1 MNSWTLSFGACVR
14 FTAETVLL
22 SPCNLIH
29 MTGAI
34 SLRKLPVQGL
44 SIFDRLT
51 LLLKW
56 SRILHILIIALQSQA
71 RFKCRQLIEINY
83 LHHESL
89 PLSELP
95 CKAKTLLLRS
105 PLSRSLL
112 CMAECYNFEAVQQEI
127 RKALGIW
134 AILKR
139 RRVFLDLLDP
149 SLPWCLFGSHLNG
162 PASASKYLPYPGS
175 LMEIHSRKG
184 TPAGL
189 TSFHL
194 GFQSFEWLVLTL
206 ALGNKR
212 DAASPHLHVDPQ
224 TCVILCSFT

>member
-56 SRILHILIIALQSQA
+56 SRILHISIIALQSQA
-71 RFKCRQLIEINY
+71 RFKCRQLIEIICIMN
-83 LHHESL
+83 H
-89 PLSELP
+89 
-95 CKAKTLLLRS
+95 CLLRS
-105 PLSRSLL
+105 FPAKQRPCCSGVLCRGAFFVWLNAIILRLYSEKSERHLSTQKEACVSGFIGSFASL
-112 CMAECYNFEAVQQEI
+112 M
-127 RKALGIW
+127 
-134 AILKR
+134 
-139 RRVFLDLLDP
+139 
-149 SLPWCLFGSHLNG
+149 SLWQPPKFG
-162 PASASKYLPYPGS
+162 PASASKYLPYPVS

-194 GFQSFEWLVLTL
+194 GFRSFEWLVLTL